1 MMKGM
6 NIMKYLKIKE
16 NRVIFLNEKLEE
28 KLFDTICK
36 EDILF
41 LIKKCFEDDF
51 EYDSYDNES
60 IKNTVHNIIYK
71 DISNKIE
78 LLIADKVN
86 IEETINNEFKDAWDK
101 YCV

>member
-1 MMKGM
+1 MKGM